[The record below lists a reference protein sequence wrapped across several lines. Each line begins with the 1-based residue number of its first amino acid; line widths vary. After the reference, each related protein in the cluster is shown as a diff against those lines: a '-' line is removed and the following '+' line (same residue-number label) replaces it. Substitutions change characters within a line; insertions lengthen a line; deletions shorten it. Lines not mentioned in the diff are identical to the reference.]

1 MSDTPARLLK
11 LLSLLQTPR
20 EWPGGELAE
29 RLDVSPRTIRRDID
43 RLRDLGYPVEASRGS
58 VGGYRL
64 VAGAAMPPLL
74 LDDEEA
80 VAIAVGLRAGAGHA
94 IEGVDEASVRAL
106 AKLEQVLPSRLRH
119 RVSALQ
125 NATVPLTRGDGST
138 IDPRTLTTLAS
149 AATGRE
155 RLRFAYRSGD
165 GTRTKRQVEPYR
177 LVSTG
182 QRWYLVAY
190 DLDREDWRT
199 FRVDRVGEPY
209 ATGARFAPR
218 PLPVEGAGSD
228 AGSGDAARF
237 LARSMRRMKPEL
249 RLDVWFGGPH
259 GVRGGAAAR
268 ASRCAGAGR
277 GGRLPATDLVHR
289 FAGVGGAAAGVG
301 GLRVLRDGAAG
312 TGGVPGESRRPAD
325 PRRPARGPAQSFRP
339 GTGMSPDAGGVGA
352 GAQLRDRRKTGRV
365 TGMTRS
371 VSRCEPA

>member
-29 RLDVSPRTIRRDID
+29 RLDVSPRTIRRDVD

-119 RVSALQ
+119 RVSVLQ
-125 NATVPLTRGDGST
+125 NATVPLTRGDGAT

-190 DLDREDWRT
+190 DLGREDWRT

-218 PLPVEGAGSD
+218 PLPAEGAGSD
-228 AGSGDAARF
+228 ARSEDAAKF

-249 RLDVWFGGPH
+249 CLDVWFEAPAEF
-259 GVRGGAAAR
+259 VAA
-268 ASRCAGAGR
+268 
-277 GGRLPATDLVHR
+277 RLPAHLGAPEPDGEGGCRLRTSCTDSLEWVALRLALVDCE
-289 FAGVGGAAAGVG
+289 FSVQGPPQLVEYLDSLGARLTRAALPSSRRGT
-301 GLRVLRDGAAG
+301 AWKG
-312 TGGVPGESRRPAD
+312 TGSRPTRNRD
-325 PRRPARGPAQSFRP
+325 EPRRRGGWAP
-339 GTGMSPDAGGVGA
+339 GLSSETGEKPVG
-352 GAQLRDRRKTGRV
+352 
-365 TGMTRS
+365 
-371 VSRCEPA
+371 

>member
-1 MSDTPARLLK
+1 MTDTPARLLK

-20 EWPGGELAE
+20 EWPGGELAD

-125 NATVPLTRGDGST
+125 NATVALTRGDGST

-149 AATGRE
+149 AVTGRE
-155 RLRFAYRSGD
+155 RLRFAYLSGD
-165 GTRTKRQVEPYR
+165 GTPSKRLVEPCR
-177 LVSTG
+177 LVSAG

-190 DLDREDWRT
+190 DLGREDWRT
-199 FRVDRVGEPY
+199 FRVDRVDEPY

-218 PLPVEGAGSD
+218 PLPVEGPPDAPAAGPD
-228 AGSGDAARF
+228 GARDGSGGGKAHGSGGGDAAVF
-237 LARSMRRMKPEL
+237 LARSMRRMQPEL
-249 RLDVWFGGPH
+249 RLDVRFSAPAEF
-259 GVRGGAAAR
+259 VAA
-268 ASRCAGAGR
+268 
-277 GGRLPATDLVHR
+277 RLPAHLGAPEPDGEGGCRLRSSCTDSLEWVALRLALVDCEFSAQGPPQLVEYLADLGSR
-289 FAGVGGAAAGVG
+289 LTRAA
-301 GLRVLRDGAAG
+301 
-312 TGGVPGESRRPAD
+312 RP
-325 PRRPARGPAQSFRP
+325 
-339 GTGMSPDAGGVGA
+339 V
-352 GAQLRDRRKTGRV
+352 
-365 TGMTRS
+365 
-371 VSRCEPA
+371 